1 MRILHVGKFFPP
13 HPGGM
18 EVFLADLIDAQ
29 HRQGLDEFGLTHA
42 AEAEHHAPSEIRRQ
56 GRQHEPG
63 QQGREQ
69 AADRDVHRQH
79 DFDAGHQASPHAWR
93 ADAHA

>member
-29 HRQGLDEFGLTHA
+29 QRQGLDAQPWYTAPPCQATH
-42 AEAEHHAPSEIRRQ
+42 
-56 GRQHEPG
+56 PG
-63 QQGREQ
+63 YSVCRCK
-69 AADRDVHRQH
+69 RT
-79 DFDAGHQASPHAWR
+79 
-93 ADAHA
+93 

>member
-29 HRQGLDEFGLTHA
+29 HRQGLFLVHQLHA
-42 AEAEHHAPSEIRRQ
+42 QLEHGAGVGAVADQVTEQRKAL
-56 GRQHEPG
+56 GALGPG
-63 QQGREQ
+63 MG
-69 AADRDVHRQH
+69 
-79 DFDAGHQASPHAWR
+79 QASFKALEVGV
-93 ADAHA
+93 DV